1 MVGCGGLGC
10 PAAAYLAAAGV
21 GRLGLADHDTL
32 ELSNLHR
39 QVLHTQARVGVAKAV
54 SLATSLAALNP
65 SVEVVPYTVALTSAT
80 ALALVGQYDVVLDCT
95 DNVATRYLLS
105 DACVMLGK
113 PLVSGAALRWEGQV
127 TVYNHRGGP
136 TYRCLYPEPPPAA
149 AVTSCSEGGVLGA
162 VPGVI
167 GCLQALETVK
177 VLAGLE
183 PAYSGSLLLFDGLEG
198 RARVV
203 RLRGRREGAGVEEL
217 IDYEQFCGAAAVE
230 GPAEVRELV
239 RGERVTARELAEVR
253 RGPAAHLVVDVRP
266 EVEVEI
272 CRLEGSVSLP
282 MARLA
287 ARGEGLRE
295 VLQPG
300 GRALPLYLICRWD
313 QVVRIHEELCRQGN
327 DSQAGVRVV
336 QDLLPGAEVRD
347 VVGGL
352 RAWTS
357 TVDPSFPVY

>member
-1 MVGCGGLGC
+1 VVGCGGLGC

-183 PAYSGSLLLFDGLEG
+183 PAYSGSLLLFDGLE
-198 RARVV
+198 
-203 RLRGRREGAGVEEL
+203 
-217 IDYEQFCGAAAVE
+217 
-230 GPAEVRELV
+230 
-239 RGERVTARELAEVR
+239 
-253 RGPAAHLVVDVRP
+253 
-266 EVEVEI
+266 
-272 CRLEGSVSLP
+272 
-282 MARLA
+282 
-287 ARGEGLRE
+287 
-295 VLQPG
+295 
-300 GRALPLYLICRWD
+300 
-313 QVVRIHEELCRQGN
+313 
-327 DSQAGVRVV
+327 
-336 QDLLPGAEVRD
+336 
-347 VVGGL
+347 
-352 RAWTS
+352 AWS
-357 TVDPSFPVY
+357 

>member
-21 GRLGLADHDTL
+21 GRLGLVDHDTL

-54 SLATSLAALNP
+54 SLATSMAALNP

-80 ALALVGQYDVVLDCT
+80 ALGLIGQYDVVLDCT

-105 DACVMLGK
+105 DACVMLGR
-113 PLVSGAALRWEGQV
+113 PLVSGSALRWEGQV

-177 VLAGLE
+177 VLAGLQ

-198 RARVV
+198 RARLVK
-203 RLRGRREGAGVEEL
+203 LRGRKEGAEVREL

-230 GPAEVRELV
+230 GPAKVEELG

-282 MARLA
+282 LARLA
-287 ARGEGLRE
+287 ARGEGLLE
-295 VLQPG
+295 VLRPG
-300 GRALPLYLICRWD
+300 GRAIPIFLICRW
-313 QVVRIHEELCRQGN
+313 E
-327 DSQAGVRVV
+327 
-336 QDLLPGAEVRD
+336 
-347 VVGGL
+347 
-352 RAWTS
+352 
-357 TVDPSFPVY
+357 